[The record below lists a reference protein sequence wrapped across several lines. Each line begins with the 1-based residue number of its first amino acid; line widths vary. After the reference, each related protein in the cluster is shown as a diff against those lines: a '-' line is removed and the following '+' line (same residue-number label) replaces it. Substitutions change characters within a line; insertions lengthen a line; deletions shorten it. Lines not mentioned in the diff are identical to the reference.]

1 MNPDQFWASHDGQI
15 LTVKN
20 KDECSVALTLA
31 FHPTL
36 HPTLL
41 AVASA
46 IPIIPRAG
54 RAAVLLRLAHEP
66 AEAERVR
73 MTGRCDTHGQSVLH
87 WQRDQNG
94 RLCLNLEDAWDAAA
108 SADSFVAHLRTS
120 SRRKIVLTRWRKQ
133 RWVVEPFVPAIVSTA
148 PA

>member
-1 MNPDQFWASHDGQI
+1 
-15 LTVKN
+15 
-20 KDECSVALTLA
+20 
-31 FHPTL
+31 
-36 HPTLL
+36 
-41 AVASA
+41 
-46 IPIIPRAG
+46 
-54 RAAVLLRLAHEP
+54 
-66 AEAERVR
+66 